1 MGNWRWEGINKS
13 NKKVSGV
20 MDAENART
28 VRKSLR
34 SQGIRP
40 LRVKPPGIG
49 DLDLNE
55 LMISLGISSAFSKK
69 ELSNFTRQLSTM
81 INAGVPILQSM
92 EIFAKQ
98 EKNPFFKKILKKI
111 ISDVAGG
118 KALFEALRGA
128 PGFDNLY
135 CNLVK
140 AGEAGGILDE
150 ILMKLVEF
158 MDKQEKIKSQIK
170 GAMTYP
176 IIVVCVG
183 VAVVAGLLTFVVPK
197 FVDMLT
203 QSNQEIPAVT
213 QFVIDT
219 SEFLQRYGL
228 YCLGAGIVGFF
239 LFKKWAQTPRGKLI
253 FDKYLMKTPIFGG
266 IVIKGNLASFC
277 RTLATMLGSG
287 VPLLDSLAVCRETLS
302 NDVMV
307 RDIEMI
313 RKEIENGKTFVQP
326 LKRITYFPEMVAQ
339 MIQVGESTGNM
350 DQMLLKVAD
359 IFERELEELISTM
372 TKMIEPL
379 ILVGLGGVV
388 GLILIA
394 MYLPIFMSA
403 GGA

>member
-1 MGNWRWEGINKS
+1 
-13 NKKVSGV
+13 
-20 MDAENART
+20 
-28 VRKSLR
+28 
-34 SQGIRP
+34 
-40 LRVKPPGIG
+40 
-49 DLDLNE
+49 
-55 LMISLGISSAFSKK
+55 
-69 ELSNFTRQLSTM
+69 M

-203 QSNQEIPAVT
+203 QST
-213 QFVIDT
+213 
-219 SEFLQRYGL
+219 
-228 YCLGAGIVGFF
+228 
-239 LFKKWAQTPRGKLI
+239 
-253 FDKYLMKTPIFGG
+253 
-266 IVIKGNLASFC
+266 
-277 RTLATMLGSG
+277 
-287 VPLLDSLAVCRETLS
+287 
-302 NDVMV
+302 
-307 RDIEMI
+307 
-313 RKEIENGKTFVQP
+313 
-326 LKRITYFPEMVAQ
+326 
-339 MIQVGESTGNM
+339 
-350 DQMLLKVAD
+350 
-359 IFERELEELISTM
+359 
-372 TKMIEPL
+372 
-379 ILVGLGGVV
+379 
-388 GLILIA
+388 
-394 MYLPIFMSA
+394 
-403 GGA
+403 